1 MTPQDLIAAF
11 EQVAEAPEGV
21 TRLRQTVLQ
30 LAVRGRLVPQ
40 DPEDEPAS
48 VLLERLRRAQREW
61 LARNAPRDGECSTM
75 LRKLSK
81 LPGASPPYPIPFG
94 WTVAHLLE
102 LSRLLVDCHN
112 KTAPY
117 SETGVPLVR
126 TVNIRD
132 RKFRWAGLKYVTE
145 ETYAYWSR
153 RCPPEPGDIM
163 FTREAPMGEAAVI
176 PPDHRLCLGQR
187 TMLIRP
193 MADHVLAEYILTAL
207 TEPGLLTRT
216 TEKAIG
222 STVKHFRVGDVER
235 FSVMVPPLA
244 EQHRIVARVDELM
257 GLLDRLEAARTARD
271 TTRAALRDAALAA
284 LAYAD
289 TAEEVE
295 AAWDRIAECIDDLFT
310 RPEDVEP
317 LRQTVLQLAV
327 RGRLVSQDPDDEPAS
342 VLLGKRSLETPDE
355 PPFDLPEGWSWTN
368 LGRLGEVRGGG
379 TPSKRNP
386 AFWEG
391 PIPWVSPKD
400 MKRDLIGESILTVT
414 EAAISGSSVKRIP
427 RESLLMVVR
436 GMILAHSF
444 PTALT
449 TAEVTVNQD
458 MKALLPFDVRIAPF
472 LLVATKG
479 HKRRVLD
486 VVERSTHGTCKL
498 PTTSLFAL
506 PIAVP
511 PLAEQHRIVAKVDSL
526 MTLLDDLEERLRAAH
541 DTQAAFAAAAVHH
554 MDA

>member
-1 MTPQDLIAAF
+1 M
-11 EQVAEAPEGV
+11 
-21 TRLRQTVLQ
+21 
-30 LAVRGRLVPQ
+30 
-40 DPEDEPAS
+40 
-48 VLLERLRRAQREW
+48 
-61 LARNAPRDGECSTM
+61 
-75 LRKLSK
+75 
-81 LPGASPPYPIPFG
+81 
-94 WTVAHLLE
+94 
-102 LSRLLVDCHN
+102 
-112 KTAPY
+112 
-117 SETGVPLVR
+117 
-126 TVNIRD
+126 
-132 RKFRWAGLKYVTE
+132 
-145 ETYAYWSR
+145 
-153 RCPPEPGDIM
+153 
-163 FTREAPMGEAAVI
+163 
-176 PPDHRLCLGQR
+176 
-187 TMLIRP
+187 
-193 MADHVLAEYILTAL
+193 
-207 TEPGLLTRT
+207 
-216 TEKAIG
+216 
-222 STVKHFRVGDVER
+222 
-235 FSVMVPPLA
+235 
-244 EQHRIVARVDELM
+244 
-257 GLLDRLEAARTARD
+257 
-271 TTRAALRDAALAA
+271 
-284 LAYAD
+284 
-289 TAEEVE
+289 
-295 AAWDRIAECIDDLFT
+295 
-310 RPEDVEP
+310 
-317 LRQTVLQLAV
+317 
-327 RGRLVSQDPDDEPAS
+327 SQDPDDEPAS